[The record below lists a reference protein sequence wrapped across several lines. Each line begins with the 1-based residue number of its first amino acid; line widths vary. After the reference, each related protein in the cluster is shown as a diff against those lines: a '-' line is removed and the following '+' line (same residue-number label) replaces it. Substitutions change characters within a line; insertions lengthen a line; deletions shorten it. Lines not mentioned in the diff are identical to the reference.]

1 MPGTATSEV
10 EVTNISKHGFW
21 IFVDEHELFLSFE
34 DFPWFE
40 RAPVGAILQVER
52 PSPNHLHWPEIDVDL
67 TVDCIEHPEK
77 YPLKASSF

>member
-21 IFVDEHELFLSFE
+21 IFIDEHELFLLFD

-40 RAPVGAILQVER
+40 QAPVRAILQVER
-52 PSPNHLHWPEIDVDL
+52 PGPNHLHWPKLDVDL
-67 TVDCIEHPEK
+67 TIDSIEDPEK
-77 YPLKASSF
+77 YPLKASS